1 MLIMG
6 PWHGPCTCKNADVYL
21 LATTL
26 ISRKANMSNVNV
38 SSSPSS
44 LTEELKIA
52 SRRIHSLSNSL
63 LNARLIV
70 LFTDRK
76 LYARAISCFYYIFE
90 ALDAALAGAVNKES
104 ALQPF
109 ASLLPD
115 LYRHEAFATDLELF
129 LGKDWRA
136 ACPPSPQVLKYT
148 QHLAQLAAEQPTL
161 LLAHSFTQHL
171 AVLSGGQII
180 KRAARKKLRL
190 AEQEG
195 TAAYEYKASPSQL
208 KQAFCSALDAWG
220 AGQSAEM
227 RQLMVAEHK
236 AAFAFN
242 NDIISSFR
250 IGWGPFLKGSYPYT
264 CHDTSPPSGCSARCA
279 IDISQA
285 AQIRLEKSKP
295 TILAVNTV
303 SHCLSLP
310 CVGFRNAGV
319 ALLVPASARIPLV
332 AVGLCGAI
340 AYSGHQLM
348 ARGR

>member
-1 MLIMG
+1 
-6 PWHGPCTCKNADVYL
+6 
-21 LATTL
+21 
-26 ISRKANMSNVNV
+26 MSNVN
-38 SSSPSS
+38 
-44 LTEELKIA
+44 
-52 SRRIHSLSNSL
+52 
-63 LNARLIV
+63 
-70 LFTDRK
+70 
-76 LYARAISCFYYIFE
+76 
-90 ALDAALAGAVNKES
+90 ALDAALAGAVNKEP

-195 TAAYEYKASPSQL
+195 TAAYEYK
-208 KQAFCSALDAWG
+208 
-220 AGQSAEM
+220 
-227 RQLMVAEHK
+227 MVAEHK

-250 IGWGPFLKGSYPYT
+250 IGWGPFLK
-264 CHDTSPPSGCSARCA
+264 
-279 IDISQA
+279 
-285 AQIRLEKSKP
+285 
-295 TILAVNTV
+295 
-303 SHCLSLP
+303 
-310 CVGFRNAGV
+310 
-319 ALLVPASARIPLV
+319 
-332 AVGLCGAI
+332 
-340 AYSGHQLM
+340 
-348 ARGR
+348 

>member
-1 MLIMG
+1 
-6 PWHGPCTCKNADVYL
+6 
-21 LATTL
+21 
-26 ISRKANMSNVNV
+26 MSNVNV

-63 LNARLIV
+63 LYARLIV

-90 ALDAALAGAVNKES
+90 ALDAALAGAFNKEP

-115 LYRHEAFATDLELF
+115 LYRHGAFATDLELF

-250 IGWGPFLKGSYPYT
+250 IGWGPFLKG
-264 CHDTSPPSGCSARCA
+264 
-279 IDISQA
+279 
-285 AQIRLEKSKP
+285 
-295 TILAVNTV
+295 
-303 SHCLSLP
+303 
-310 CVGFRNAGV
+310 V
-319 ALLVPASARIPLV
+319 ALLVPDSARIPLV

>member
-1 MLIMG
+1 
-6 PWHGPCTCKNADVYL
+6 
-21 LATTL
+21 
-26 ISRKANMSNVNV
+26 MSNVNV

-76 LYARAISCFYYIFE
+76 LYARAISCFFYIFE
-90 ALDAALAGAVNKES
+90 ALDAALAGAVNKEP

-250 IGWGPFLKGSYPYT
+250 IGWGPFLKG
-264 CHDTSPPSGCSARCA
+264 
-279 IDISQA
+279 
-285 AQIRLEKSKP
+285 
-295 TILAVNTV
+295 
-303 SHCLSLP
+303 
-310 CVGFRNAGV
+310 V
-319 ALLVPASARIPLV
+319 ALLVPDSARIPLV